1 MTSLTEQ
8 FSSAGRAQM
17 LAQFEFFQQLAAG
30 ALENARRL
38 AELQLEAGR
47 DTFVRSAEAWRQ
59 MLTARAPQDVF
70 GSGPDSQY
78 SFERMM
84 DVSRA
89 LFAPFVPAAP
99 QARQEP
105 QAAAPEVHIPEPP
118 AARTPLAEAAAEVV
132 HAAEP
137 ALAAAP
143 LEPAEAPVPH
153 LGPEAAETALKAA
166 GRKGP
171 PRK

>member
-8 FSSAGRAQM
+8 FSSAGRAQV
-17 LAQFEFFQQLAAG
+17 LAQLEFFQQLAAG

-47 DTFVRSAEAWRQ
+47 DTFIRSAEAWRQ
-59 MLTARAPQDVF
+59 MLTARAPQVVF
-70 GSGPDSQY
+70 GFGTESQDSL
-78 SFERMM
+78 ERMM
-84 DVSRA
+84 DMSRA
-89 LFAPFVPAAP
+89 LFTSFIPAPP
-99 QARQEP
+99 QERQEP
-105 QAAAPEVHIPEPP
+105 EAPAAEVHIPEPP
-118 AARTPLAEAAAEVV
+118 AARTPFAEAAAEVV
-132 HAAEP
+132 HATEP

-143 LEPAEAPVPH
+143 VEPEAPPAPH
-153 LGPEAAETALKAA
+153 LDPEAAEAALRAA